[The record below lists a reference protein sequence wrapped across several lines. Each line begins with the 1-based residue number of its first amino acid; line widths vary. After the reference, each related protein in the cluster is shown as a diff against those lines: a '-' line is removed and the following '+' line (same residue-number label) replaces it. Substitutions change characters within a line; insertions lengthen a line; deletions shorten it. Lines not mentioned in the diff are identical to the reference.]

1 MPNAPRYYQTE
12 AVNAVFDYWSEEA
25 GNPLVDMA
33 TGTGKSLTEAIIDM
47 RLVKEYPDMRV
58 LNTTHVVELVEG
70 NWLELLGIWPTA
82 PVGVAAAS
90 LERRDLRSQIL
101 FTQLQSVY
109 DKAARI
115 GHVDVMKIDEVHLVP
130 NNENTMY
137 RKFIDALLGIN
148 PEMKIVGFSATPY
161 RLDSGRLDE
170 GDDRLFDRVVYTYG
184 IRQGIE
190 DGYLTPITSKP
201 IDTRLDV
208 SGVGKAMGD
217 FKKGDLAAA
226 VDKDDLNRTIIEEV
240 MDVEGHRKKALFFCA
255 GIEHATHMRD
265 ILREMS
271 GRTIEVLS
279 GKTPKGERR
288 TMLEAYKRG
297 EIWAITNDNVMSTGT
312 NVPGIDLIVDCAPTA
327 SAPRYVQRVGRG
339 TRVIWPRGFQP
350 EATDAEGRRA
360 AIASGIKPNCRYMNF
375 AGNIERHG
383 PVDMIE
389 PKRPGKGDG
398 EAPIKTCPQCDEILH
413 ASFRECWFCG
423 HQFEFSEN
431 TNLMAHSSSAPIIST
446 QEPEWSAVSSQTFR
460 RHEKAGGLP
469 SVRVDY
475 MVGLK
480 NQRCWLCPEHTG
492 SAKTKSDRFWVQH
505 GGLRPFPKSVEEFL
519 DRAGELTPTGEIQI
533 KFSGKWPDV
542 VDFRAAAEGTAVE
555 VKRANTSDAA
565 ERKRLRELMEDNIPF

>member
-350 EATDAEGRRA
+350 ESTDAEGRRA

-492 SAKTKSDRFWVQH
+492 FAKTKSDRFWVQH

-519 DRAGELTPTGEIQI
+519 DRAGELVPTGEIQI
-533 KFSGKWPDV
+533 KFGGKWPEV

-555 VKRANTSDAA
+555 VKRADTSDAA